1 MPALTSP
8 CKSPGVIFPFDGKL
22 AWGVYVNLAIVSI
35 VSSDLMPNFNIL
47 ILWRLDQH
55 KLLSERT
62 GGPDI
67 FAEFPKCKAKGEL
80 KRGV

>member
-1 MPALTSP
+1 
-8 CKSPGVIFPFDGKL
+8 
-22 AWGVYVNLAIVSI
+22 
-35 VSSDLMPNFNIL
+35 MPNFNIL

-67 FAEFPKCKAKGEL
+67 FAQFPKCKAKREPGAETWHL
-80 KRGV
+80 KDGFN